1 MKYQA
6 IFFVTPGPEHDPL
19 GYYLKLTEAIDAAD
33 QHKSEVY
40 NEYAYEA
47 YYSQKKLM
55 ERNQQMNGILWIILK
70 MSFEACGFYKDFP
83 QQRASVC

>member
-47 YYSQKKLM
+47 YYSQKKA
-55 ERNQQMNGILWIILK
+55 NGEEPTDEWNF
-70 MSFEACGFYKDFP
+70 MDNP
-83 QQRASVC
+83 